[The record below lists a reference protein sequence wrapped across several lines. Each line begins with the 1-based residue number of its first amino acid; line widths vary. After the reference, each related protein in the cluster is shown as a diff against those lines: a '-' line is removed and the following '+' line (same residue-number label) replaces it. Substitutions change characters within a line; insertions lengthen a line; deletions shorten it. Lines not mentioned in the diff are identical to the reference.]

1 MLFILWMESL
11 EWNEKPKWQKKII
24 NRQPSYNSIS
34 YYALS
39 IYGILRV
46 QKMINAVHFSTFM
59 LCHPWEYKCWKLLFF
74 FHSIFPFA
82 LFAITNP
89 NNIIIWCIP
98 HSSIIATFILPSPD
112 WTLSDANCG
121 LVDDLEVCP
130 IIDCQ

>member
-1 MLFILWMESL
+1 MESL